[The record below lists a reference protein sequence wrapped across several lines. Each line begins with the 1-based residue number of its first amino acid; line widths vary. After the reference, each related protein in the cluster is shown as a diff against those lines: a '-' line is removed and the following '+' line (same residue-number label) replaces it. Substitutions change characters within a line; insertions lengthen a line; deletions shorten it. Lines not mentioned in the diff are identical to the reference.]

1 MILMLLTDGEVFDG
15 EEVVDMVVECGD
27 LPISIILIGISN
39 NPKESWELMH
49 VLDDNDCKL
58 INKDG
63 VKTKRDCVTFVEYKK
78 YQNDLHKLSE
88 QVLKELPRQV
98 IQYHSL
104 AKIEPSDY
112 RKFLPDD
119 ARGKELHLTE
129 LRHKLQ
135 EPRQKMSHSSEF
147 LRESEVRMM
156 VDQSGFASKQ

>member
-78 YQNDLHKLSE
+78 Y
-88 QVLKELPRQV
+88 
-98 IQYHSL
+98 
-104 AKIEPSDY
+104 
-112 RKFLPDD
+112 
-119 ARGKELHLTE
+119 
-129 LRHKLQ
+129 
-135 EPRQKMSHSSEF
+135 
-147 LRESEVRMM
+147 
-156 VDQSGFASKQ
+156 